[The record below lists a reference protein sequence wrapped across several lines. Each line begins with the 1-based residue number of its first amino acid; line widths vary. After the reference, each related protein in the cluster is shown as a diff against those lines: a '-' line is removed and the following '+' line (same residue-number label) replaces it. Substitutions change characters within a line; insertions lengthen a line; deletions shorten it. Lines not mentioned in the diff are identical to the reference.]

1 MADTTVV
8 VVRNSAL
15 YDIENDLQFASNL
28 AEGIQRAAFRR
39 EQIEVRAGNCFS
51 AARVIPLPPTEE
63 TNLIAF
69 GASKA
74 TLLGQVQ
81 NGGAPAF
88 EEEQVRILR
97 EAAEKLGYTLQK
109 MAPAVETAAVEGW
122 FDVQAYRTQDAFEG
136 TNGGYD
142 LFDGVMTLEDAKEIA
157 NWPSHD
163 KHYEVVVVASGK
175 HADYES
181 GERVYARF
189 NHALPKQVTA

>member
-1 MADTTVV
+1 MADHAVV

-15 YDIENDLQFASNL
+15 YDIENDLNFASNL

-69 GASKA
+69 GANQA

-81 NGGAPAF
+81 NGGAPAS

-97 EAAEKLGYTLQK
+97 EAAEKLGYTLHK
-109 MAPAVETAAVEGW
+109 TPDRVAA
-122 FDVQAYRTQDAFEG
+122 
-136 TNGGYD
+136 
-142 LFDGVMTLEDAKEIA
+142 
-157 NWPSHD
+157 
-163 KHYEVVVVASGK
+163 
-175 HADYES
+175 
-181 GERVYARF
+181 
-189 NHALPKQVTA
+189 